1 MCIHLVEY
9 CLKYCRGPREWGCL
23 VGAGHSLRDRGE
35 EEWDMEL
42 WEGNKEDLLQEWV
55 ITGL

>member
-1 MCIHLVEY
+1 MGSSGE
-9 CLKYCRGPREWGCL
+9 GRELQGDP
-23 VGAGHSLRDRGE
+23 LRDRGE